1 MKTLN
6 LLVSACRYCR
16 YYKSEGRRG
25 GTCQLL
31 DGSIHGGWKACAL
44 AIPAFAPSW
53 ENLEDMMNLPDAM
66 PAVTEASPQVC
77 GINQLS
83 VESQVVINSTQNKQL
98 DRCSARA

>member
-1 MKTLN
+1 MKTTN

-25 GTCQLL
+25 GTCQLM
-31 DGSIHGGWKACAL
+31 DVSVHGGWKACAL

-66 PAVTEASPQVC
+66 PAVTEARPLVC
-77 GINQLS
+77 NL
-83 VESQVVINSTQNKQL
+83 ESEEVNISTTITPL
-98 DRCSARA
+98 DRCSANA

>member
-1 MKTLN
+1 MKTSN
-6 LLVSACRYCR
+6 LLVATCRYCR

-31 DGSIHGGWKACAL
+31 DGSVHGDWKACHL

-66 PAVTEASPQVC
+66 PAVTARPLVC
-77 GINQLS
+77 EISQSS
-83 VESQVVINSTQNKQL
+83 VEFNQAINYTANTQL
-98 DRCSARA
+98 DICSANV

>member
-1 MKTLN
+1 MKTVN
-6 LLVSACRYCR
+6 FLVSACRYCR

-31 DGSIHGGWKACAL
+31 DVSVHGGWKACHL

-66 PAVTEASPQVC
+66 PAVAEARFQVC
-77 GINQLS
+77 GINQPA
-83 VESQVVINSTQNKQL
+83 VESNQVTSSTTNTQL
-98 DRCSARA
+98 DRCSASV

>member
-31 DGSIHGGWKACAL
+31 DVSVHGGWKACSL

-66 PAVTEASPQVC
+66 PAVTEARPQVC
-77 GINQLS
+77 HTTQPS
-83 VESQVVINSTQNKQL
+83 VESKQVINSTQNKQL
-98 DRCSARA
+98 DRCKSGV

>member
-1 MKTLN
+1 MKTTN

-25 GTCQLL
+25 GACQLL
-31 DGSIHGGWKACAL
+31 DVSVHGGWKACAL

-66 PAVTEASPQVC
+66 PAVAENSLVC
-77 GINQLS
+77 SANQPL
-83 VESQVVINSTQNKQL
+83 VEVKKVINSPLNTQL
-98 DRCSARA
+98 DRCNATV

>member
-1 MKTLN
+1 MKTTN

-25 GTCQLL
+25 GTCQLM
-31 DGSIHGGWKACAL
+31 DVSVHGGWKACAL

-66 PAVTEASPQVC
+66 PALTEVRPLVC
-77 GINQLS
+77 NL
-83 VESQVVINSTQNKQL
+83 ESEEVSISTTNTPL
-98 DRCSARA
+98 DRCSASA

>member
-1 MKTLN
+1 MKTTN

-16 YYKSEGRRG
+16 YYKSQGRRG

-31 DGSIHGGWKACAL
+31 DVSVHGGWKACAL

-66 PAVTEASPQVC
+66 PAVAEHPLVGDT
-77 GINQLS
+77 NQPL
-83 VESQVVINSTQNKQL
+83 VEVKKVINSPLNTQL
-98 DRCSARA
+98 DRCKATL

>member
-1 MKTLN
+1 MKTSN

-31 DGSIHGGWKACAL
+31 DVSVHGGWKACAL

-66 PAVTEASPQVC
+66 PAVTAERPLIS
-77 GINQLS
+77 GINTPSLAS
-83 VESQVVINSTQNKQL
+83 RQVSISTANTQL
-98 DRCSARA
+98 DRCSTIV

>member
-1 MKTLN
+1 MKTTN

-31 DGSIHGGWKACAL
+31 DASVHGGWKACAL

-66 PAVTEASPQVC
+66 PAVIGSHPLVC
-77 GINQLS
+77 NL
-83 VESQVVINSTQNKQL
+83 ESNTVISSTSNTQL
-98 DRCSARA
+98 DRCNISV

>member
-1 MKTLN
+1 MKTTN
-6 LLVSACRYCR
+6 LLVSACRYCH

-31 DGSIHGGWKACAL
+31 DVSVHGGWKACNL

-66 PAVTEASPQVC
+66 PAIAANSPMVY
-77 GINQLS
+77 GTNQPLVKS
-83 VESQVVINSTQNKQL
+83 EQIVNSAVNMQL
-98 DRCSARA
+98 DRCRTSA